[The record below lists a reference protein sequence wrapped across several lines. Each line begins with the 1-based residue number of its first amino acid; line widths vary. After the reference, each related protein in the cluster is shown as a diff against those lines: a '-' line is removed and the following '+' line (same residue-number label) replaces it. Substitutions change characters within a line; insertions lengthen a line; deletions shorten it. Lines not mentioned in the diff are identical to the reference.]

1 MRRGLSIRA
10 PLLLLLSVPMVSGR
24 TAAQADFELSA
35 TVRAPSLTDL
45 DAREAERVQR
55 RADARFTID
64 APSRRAWNAPHAM
77 ELRFGHAMQIAL
89 GEHRVAL
96 RLSELRL
103 GRVTQPIPASE
114 PHLSRN
120 VATYHHEGGI
130 IDEWYVN
137 GPLGIQHGFDLR
149 RRLSAGPV
157 ELVVAVTGSL
167 RPAAVGR
174 DVVLQASN
182 GAQVL
187 RYGEPHAW
195 DSTGRPLP
203 ATVTVR
209 LDRIVLRVDDTKAV
223 YPVHVDPLIWREQAT
238 IVDSV
243 PAPGALFGWSGLAL
257 SGDRLAIG
265 GYEAGAV
272 AVHRR
277 AGTAWPLEQRIV
289 RPSAAD
295 EWFGFTVALDG
306 DTLAVSAARA
316 DTAVGAD
323 AGVVYV
329 FVYSGGSW
337 ALQAALVPSG
347 AGAGHRFGAHV
358 ALQGD
363 TLIASSCDAPS
374 DVSDSGS
381 VYVFERRG
389 SVWTETARL
398 SPTGA
403 EGRDCFFGASLG
415 LDGGWLAVGIPEQR
429 DMVGDYIGTVFL
441 FERTAI
447 GWLERQR
454 LDSSAPRP
462 SGRFGGAVDLAGDVL
477 LVGQGGVTTAWED
490 YAGESFVYRR
500 DGAVW
505 REEAMLLP
513 TPAGRHDQFGGAVAI
528 TGDRLAVGAPGA
540 GDDGAL
546 VDPGRAFVFTRVGDA
561 WALETTLTPP
571 LPASRT
577 VFGIAT
583 AGAPGL
589 LAVTALQPDRSG
601 MVYIYALRS
610 EDGDACSVDDD
621 CHSGFCVDGVCCDSA
636 CGAGALDDCMACSV
650 AAGAASDGA
659 CGPVSAGYACR
670 PVGGACDVEE
680 VCDGAATGCPADAH
694 LDGSVVCREA
704 VGPCD
709 REERCTGTSAA
720 CPADA
725 RSGAEVVC
733 RASSAPCDAE
743 ERCDGASAECPTD
756 ALAGEETV
764 CRASAFP
771 CDAEERCDGAS
782 LACPADALS
791 PDGASCTDG
800 LACNGGETCLDAM
813 CVPGAPL
820 ACDDGDDCT
829 IDSCAE
835 PDGCVHERV
844 CCRLDAECE
853 DGDQCTIDACEG
865 ARCVR
870 AVAPGCDAG
879 PDLDGGRGDGGP
891 VFATWGCGCR
901 AIARARSDAAA
912 WMTLLLLGLAL
923 AARRR

>member
-1 MRRGLSIRA
+1 
-10 PLLLLLSVPMVSGR
+10 
-24 TAAQADFELSA
+24 
-35 TVRAPSLTDL
+35 
-45 DAREAERVQR
+45 
-55 RADARFTID
+55 
-64 APSRRAWNAPHAM
+64 M
-77 ELRFGHAMQIAL
+77 ELRFGHALEIGL

-120 VATYHHEGGI
+120 VATYHHEGGS

-149 RRLSAGPV
+149 RRLSAGPI

-203 ATVTVR
+203 ATVTVT

-223 YPVHVDPLIWREQAT
+223 YPIHIDPLIWREQASLM
-238 IVDSV
+238 DGMS
-243 PAPGALFGWSGLAL
+243 APNDFFGGGLDI
-257 SGDRLAIG
+257 SGDRVAVG
-265 GYEAGAV
+265 AYYGGAV
-272 AVHRR
+272 SIHRR
-277 AGTAWPLEQRIV
+277 AGAVWPLEQRIV
-289 RPSAAD
+289 QPSVAD
-295 EWFGFTVALDG
+295 EWFGVSVAVDG
-306 DTLAVSAARA
+306 DTLAVAAA
-316 DTAVGAD
+316 ASDTVAGVD
-323 AGVVYV
+323 AGAVYV
-329 FVYSGGSW
+329 FVFSAGSW
-337 ALQAALVPSG
+337 SLQATIEPSG
-347 AGAGHRFGAHV
+347 AGAGHRFGADV
-358 ALQGD
+358 ELQGD

-374 DVSDSGS
+374 GVSDSGS
-381 VYVFERRG
+381 VYVFERSG
-389 SVWTETARL
+389 SMWTETARL
-398 SPTGA
+398 FPSGA
-403 EGRDCFFGASLG
+403 EGRDCSLGASLAF
-415 LDGGWLAVGIPEQR
+415 DGSWLAVGIQNQR
-429 DMVGDYIGTVFL
+429 DSGGDAVGATYL
-441 FERTAI
+441 FERTTS
-447 GWLERQR
+447 GWIERQR
-454 LDSSAPRP
+454 LNASAPRP
-462 SGRFGGAVDLAGDVL
+462 VARYGWAVDLVGDVL
-477 LVGQGGVTTAWED
+477 VVGQGGFRYSTDTSS
-490 YAGESFVYRR
+490 GEAFVYRR
-500 DGAVW
+500 DGSEW
-505 REEAMLLP
+505 REEAMLV
-513 TPAGRHDQFGGAVAI
+513 PAPGAPLDQFGLAASI
-528 TGDRLAVGAPGA
+528 AGDRVAVGAPST
-540 GDDGAL
+540 DYDG
-546 VDPGRAFVFTRVGDA
+546 VTDGGSGFVFSRDGDGWTQEA
-561 WALETTLTPP
+561 MVRPP

-577 VFGIAT
+577 LFGMAT
-583 AGAPGL
+583 AGAPRL
-589 LAVTALQPDRSG
+589 LAVTALQPDLSG

-610 EDGDACSVDDD
+610 EDGDACSIDDD

-670 PVGGACDVEE
+670 PVAGACDVEE
-680 VCDGAATGCPADAH
+680 VCDGAATACPADAH

-704 VGPCD
+704 AGPCD

-813 CVPGAPL
+813 CVPGPPL
-820 ACDDGDDCT
+820 ACDDGDECT

-853 DGDQCTIDACEG
+853 DGDPCTIDACEG
-865 ARCVR
+865 ERCVR
-870 AVAPGCDAG
+870 GVAPGCDAG

-901 AIARARSDAAA
+901 SIAGPPSDAAA